1 MRPIVRAVD
10 HGLWGPVWTIHKFRE
25 HRDRV
30 YKAGHIQGLPLKYLL
45 ENFELLGALRIP
57 KNLLLNEGINL
68 LWTLACGGAGTP
80 WNNAN
85 AYIGVGDSTTTAVAT
100 QTGLQASTNKY
111 YNPVDSGY
119 PTYGS
124 SQYATWRSTFG
135 SSLANFAWNEIT
147 ACNSG
152 SDAGANLDRLVQS
165 MGTKAS
171 GTSWV
176 ATLQVS
182 LS

>member
-1 MRPIVRAVD
+1 MRPIVRVVD
-10 HGLWGPVWTIHKFRE
+10 HGLWSPVWTIHKFRE

-30 YKAGHIQGLPLKYLL
+30 YRAGHVQGLLLDYLL
-45 ENFELLGALRIP
+45 ENFELLESLRFP
-57 KNLLLNEGINL
+57 MNCLLNLGINL
-68 LWTLACGGAGTP
+68 LWTLVCGGSGTP

-85 AYIGVGDSTTTAVAT
+85 AYVGVGDSTATAVAT
-100 QTGLQASTNKY
+100 QTNLQASTNKF

-124 SQYATWRSTFG
+124 SQYATWRSTFASG
-135 SSLANFAWNEIT
+135 NANYAWNEIIVG
-147 ACNSG
+147 NGSSG
-152 SDAGANLDRLVQS
+152 GTVLNRLVQS

-176 ATLQVS
+176 ATLQIA